1 MLPWSCTLRTAQ
13 GSYKPFRTNRRSRS
27 LIYGAFET
35 IFSGLVSL
43 SSRSYFLGRWMAR
56 RYLII
61 THYWSITK
69 HNSLTVLRSVWE
81 REKKRLFS
89 LLALAWWARQLA
101 CWGEWTHIFA
111 ARCVQSMKVEGNSIS
126 FWAGVYDTVAEGAGT
141 SLFVRHDSCADTRRG
156 ATLLICLRY
165 RLFLFLSLSP
175 SSPSFFPSYLT

>member
-1 MLPWSCTLRTAQ
+1 MVVGRREECHKGNSVADSKWGQLQEFYAAVKWFMLPWSCTLRTAQ

-81 REKKRLFS
+81 GEKKRLFS
-89 LLALAWWARQLA
+89 LLALAWWPRQLA

-126 FWAGVYDTVAEGAGT
+126 F
-141 SLFVRHDSCADTRRG
+141 
-156 ATLLICLRY
+156 
-165 RLFLFLSLSP
+165 
-175 SSPSFFPSYLT
+175 